1 MLNGALEI
9 VAASMCAGFA
19 QHVALH
25 PLDTL
30 KVRLQYARDT
40 PKFGLGAQLRTVA
53 GRPPPRPMPT
63 SIAGYDA
70 GRAARR
76 HWNVPLVQDVVGAAR
91 MLRSTRASSLYA
103 GLAPSLVAVVP
114 TALVYMPTYE
124 AASAGLRGASCPG
137 PLVAPLSGVLTGVVC
152 ASVRVPCSV
161 VKTRVQAGLSPSAT
175 AAVRQIVRGGG
186 LAALYMGFG
195 ATVALDVAV
204 AVVQFSA
211 LDFGRRHF
219 AVSNAVLGLFA
230 SALATAA
237 TEPIDVV
244 RTRIMAQLRRSEGK
258 HAKGADFNYTSLADG
273 LRKATKLEGPGSL
286 YRGLL
291 PRLVLKSLGGAIW
304 YSTYMQCRAVL
315 QAAPA

>member
-1 MLNGALEI
+1 MEI

-19 QHVALH
+19 QHIALH

-30 KVRLQYARDT
+30 KVRLQYSRAAQSAS
-40 PKFGLGAQLRTVA
+40 LGGALTGRSPRTA
-53 GRPPPRPMPT
+53 PT
-63 SIAGYDA
+63 SIAGFDSLKKPRSA
-70 GRAARR
+70 S
-76 HWNVPLVQDVVGAAR
+76 WNVPIVQDIVGAAK
-91 MLRSTRASSLYA
+91 MLRGTRVLSLYA

-114 TALVYMPTYE
+114 TAIVYMPTYE
-124 AASAGLRGASCPG
+124 LSARVFEASPAPAV
-137 PLVAPLSGVLTGVVC
+137 LVAPLSGVMTGVVC

-161 VKTRVQAGLSPSAT
+161 VKTRVQAGLSPSAM
-175 AAVRQIVRGGG
+175 AAVSQVVRGGG
-186 LAALYMGFG
+186 VAALYIGFG

-304 YSTYMQCRAVL
+304 YSTYMQCRTVL